1 MYFIGVD
8 LGTSSVKILVM
19 DSQGHIISTLSKD
32 YPLYFPKP
40 LWSEQN
46 PQDWLEQSLAGMKE
60 ALSDLDVSKVSAI
73 GFSGQMHGLVLL
85 DEHDNVIRP
94 AILWND
100 QRSIVETNYLNEE
113 IGIDALTS
121 YTGNIAFPGFTAPKL
136 LWVKQN
142 EPENFARIK
151 KVMLPKDYL
160 AYKMTGSFA
169 TDYADASGALY
180 LDVENKKWSQPMMEI
195 LGITTDLLPKLYES
209 YDAIGTLNKE
219 VAEYLGLPVDAAS
232 ETSNVKVIIGSG
244 DQACAAVGGGVVAP
258 GRCSISLGTSGV
270 VFVHSDTFIK
280 DPGNGLHAFC
290 HANGAYHLMGCM
302 LSAAGSL
309 KWWVEDIIKT
319 REYNK
324 LMDEATDAS
333 IDNGLYFLPYLM
345 GERSPHNDPNARG
358 VFWGLNLTHSQG
370 DMTRAV
376 VEGVAFALRDSF
388 EIVKGLG
395 QNIEEIRING
405 GGSKNDFW
413 CQMIAD
419 VLDTKVVK
427 LETDA
432 GPAYGASILAA
443 VGAGAFKSVKEACD
457 TLIKTTESY
466 VPNQAQAL
474 LYSNKY
480 KSFSKLYPALKD
492 LFTQV

>member
-19 DSQGHIISTLSKD
+19 DAQGQIVNTTSKD

-46 PQDWLEQSLAGMKE
+46 PQDWLEQSLVGMKE
-60 ALSDLDVSKVSAI
+60 ALSDLDARKVSAI

-85 DEHDNVIRP
+85 DAHDTVIRP

-151 KVMLPKDYL
+151 KIMLPKDYL

-169 TDYADASGALY
+169 TDYADASGTLY
-180 LDVENKKWSQPMMEI
+180 LDVENKKWSQPMMDI
-195 LGITTDLLPKLYES
+195 LGITEDQLPKLFES
-209 YDAIGTLNKE
+209 YETIGTLNKD
-219 VAEYLGLPVDAAS
+219 VAQYLELPVDAAS
-232 ETSNVKVIIGSG
+232 GASSVKVIIGSG

-309 KWWVEDIIKT
+309 KWWVEDILKS
-319 REYNK
+319 RQYNT

-358 VFWGLNLTHSQG
+358 VFWGLNLTHGQG

-376 VEGVAFALRDSF
+376 IEGVAFALRDSF
-388 EIVKGLG
+388 EIVKALG
-395 QNIEEIRING
+395 QGIEEIRING

-413 CQMIAD
+413 CQLIAD

-432 GPAYGASILAA
+432 GPAYGASILATI
-443 VGAGAFKSVKEACD
+443 GAGAYKTVSEACD
-457 TLIKTTESY
+457 SLIKTTETY
-466 VPNQAQAL
+466 VPNQTQTL

>member
-19 DSQGHIISTLSKD
+19 DAQGHIVNTISKD
-32 YPLYFPKP
+32 YKLYFPKP
-40 LWSEQN
+40 LWAEQD
-46 PQDWLEQSLAGMKE
+46 PQDWLEQSLLGIQE
-60 ALSDLDVSKVSAI
+60 AISGLDVNSVFAI

-113 IGIDALTS
+113 IGIDALTH

-136 LWVKQN
+136 LWVKEN
-142 EPENFARIK
+142 EPENFARIC

-160 AYKMTGSFA
+160 AYKMTGQFA

-180 LDVENKKWSQPMMEI
+180 LDVEKKMWSQPMMNLI
-195 LGITTDLLPKLYES
+195 GVTTSMLPKLYES
-209 YDAIGTLNKE
+209 YEVIGDLKHE
-219 VAEYLGLPVDAAS
+219 IAAYIGIKS
-232 ETSNVKVIIGSG
+232 AKVIIGSG

-309 KWWVEDIIKT
+309 KWWVEDILK
-319 REYNK
+319 RDDYNT
-324 LMDEATDAS
+324 LMDEASDAK
-333 IDNGLYFLPYLM
+333 IQNGLYFLPYLM

-358 VFWGLNLTHSQG
+358 VFWGLNLTHTQG

-376 VEGVAFALRDSF
+376 IEGVAFALRDSF
-388 EIVKGLG
+388 EIVKSLG
-395 QNIEEIRING
+395 QNIDEIRING

-432 GPAYGASILAA
+432 GPAYGAAILAA
-443 VGAGAFKSVKEACD
+443 VGAGKFDSVKDACD
-457 TLIKTTESY
+457 KLIKTTEAFEPIPSQVTAY
-466 VPNQAQAL
+466 NR
-474 LYSNKY
+474 KY
-480 KSFSKLYPALKD
+480 NSFSKLYPSIKD
-492 LFTQV
+492 LFPQIE

>member
-19 DSQGHIISTLSKD
+19 DSEGSIIKETTKN
-32 YPLYFPKP
+32 YPLNFPKP

-46 PQDWLEQSLAGMKE
+46 PQDWLEQSLIGIKE
-60 ALSDLDVSKVSAI
+60 AIAALDASKVTAI

-100 QRSIVETNYLNEE
+100 QRSTKETNYLNEE
-113 IGIDALTS
+113 IGIDRLTS

-136 LWVKQN
+136 LWVKEN
-142 EPENFARIK
+142 EQEHFKRIHK
-151 KVMLPKDYL
+151 MMLPKDYL

-180 LDVENKKWSQPMMEI
+180 LDVKGKTWSKPMMDIMGLSEKV
-195 LGITTDLLPKLYES
+195 LPKLYES
-209 YDAIGTLNKE
+209 YESIGLLNKE
-219 VAEYLGLPVDAAS
+219 VAEYLGTDA
-232 ETSNVKVIIGSG
+232 VKVIIGSG
-244 DQACAAVGGGVVAP
+244 DQACAAVGGGVVSP
-258 GRCSISLGTSGV
+258 GRCAISLGTSGV
-270 VFVHSDTFIK
+270 VFIHSDTFIK
-280 DPGNGLHAFC
+280 DPNNGLHAFC
-290 HANGAYHLMGCM
+290 HASGAYHLMGCM

-309 KWWVEDIIKT
+309 KWWVEDILKSDD
-319 REYNK
+319 YNH
-324 LMDEATDAS
+324 LVDEASDVV

-358 VFWGLNLTHSQG
+358 VFWGLNLTHDQAA
-370 DMTRAV
+370 MTRAV
-376 VEGVAFALRDSF
+376 IEGVTFALRDSF
-388 EIVKGLG
+388 EIVKTLG
-395 QNIEEIRING
+395 QPVEEIRING

-419 VLDTKVVK
+419 VLNTKVVK

-432 GPAYGASILAA
+432 GPAYGAAILAA
-443 VGAGAFKSVKEACD
+443 VGSGKYKSVNEACD
-457 TLIKTTESY
+457 ILIKTTDAFEP
-466 VPNQAQAL
+466 VPQNVQR
-474 LYSNKY
+474 YNKKY
-480 KSFSKLYPALKD
+480 ESFSKLYPKLKD
-492 LFTQV
+492 LFPQV